1 MFGGIVLLVAS
12 LFSILFR
19 VYQRPWHYDK
29 RQYMNVVV
37 ILLYCLTPFASS
49 YIEEEHQFW
58 YWIMNLVLM
67 YQSYFLNT

>member
-1 MFGGIVLLVAS
+1 
-12 LFSILFR
+12 
-19 VYQRPWHYDK
+19 
-29 RQYMNVVV
+29 MNVVV